1 MTARRP
7 LTHVRRPAA
16 AALALLALFL
26 PAGLVLGF
34 AAAPAGAQAPPQVE
48 LAEQTTWVHPGER
61 FRPAPPGDGRTRRR
75 GRAARRPRVPA
86 PRRGLRA
93 TLDGDLGDVV
103 SPGSRQ
109 PLASL
114 PAGPGGT
121 VTAGFVAGRGVDLG
135 GRGTYPVEVQL
146 LGPGARPST
155 ASSPT

>member
-1 MTARRP
+1 MTARRS
-7 LTHVRRPAA
+7 LTRHVRRPAA

-34 AAAPAGAQAPPQVE
+34 AAAPAGAQVPPQVE
-48 LAEQTTWVHPGER
+48 LVEQTTWVHPGDR
-61 FRPAPPGDGRTRRR
+61 FDLRLQVTGAPAD
-75 GRAARRPRVPA
+75 AAVRLVVHESPRS
-86 PRRGLRA
+86 RQGLRA

-121 VTAGFVAGRGVDLG
+121 VTAGFVAGRGGITLG
-135 GRGTYPVEVQL
+135 GRGTYPV
-146 LGPGARPST
+146 
-155 ASSPT
+155 